1 MKTKTYSFIIVGL
14 LFFSCNSNNSEESE
28 STKNNEPN
36 KEEIMEDPE
45 FVIVK
50 EYPMDEWG
58 GAQPELTLRESGNAW
73 LITEVPP
80 FEDEDGNELF
90 DDEDFPEGL
99 EFEKLIADYIG
110 TDVIRDDRE
119 VFIIENATEEQCL
132 KVVEFFANYW
142 DLRKEEYK
150 MKKEN

>member
-1 MKTKTYSFIIVGL
+1 MKTKTYSFVLVGL
-14 LFFSCNSNNSEESE
+14 LFFSCNSHNSEESE

-50 EYPMDEWG
+50 EYPMEVWG
-58 GAQPELTLRESGNAW
+58 GTQPELTLRESGNAW

-80 FEDEDGNELF
+80 FEDGDGNELF
-90 DDEDFPEGL
+90 DDEDFPEGP
-99 EFEKLIADYIG
+99 EFEKLIAEYIG

-132 KVVEFFANYW
+132 KVVDFFANYW